1 MCGICGF
8 TWEDRQA
15 VQAMAD
21 EISHRGPDQSGYH
34 CTPGISLGHRRL
46 SIIDLSE
53 NGRQPIT
60 NEDGSLWLLHNG
72 EIYNFREVKRWLESR
87 GHVFRSG
94 SDSEVILHAYE
105 EEGIE
110 CLRRLNG
117 MFAMALWDARQQRL
131 LLARDR
137 LGEKPLYYCQAGDQL
152 VFASEIKALLKN
164 PHVPRRIDEAALD
177 CFLGFEFIP
186 APMTAFAGIRALP
199 AGHWLEWDNGSANI
213 RQYWRLGQQSEER
226 PEKEWSEAL
235 RAQLERAVRLRLES
249 DVPLGAFLSGGI
261 DSSTVVAMMRR
272 ASAGPIRTFA
282 LGYKEAGFSEFAYA
296 KKVANHFG
304 TVHNELLIDPITPE
318 IIEKAVWHLDQPFSE
333 FSVLP
338 YFLICRKAREHV
350 TVCLSGEGGDEV
362 FVGYDRFKAS
372 RAERYL
378 QKLPA
383 PLRRA
388 AGALAASL
396 PDRPQKKGALNSLR
410 RFFQGAA
417 LPSGG
422 HMRWQYF
429 LSAEIAR
436 DLFRGR
442 SSEEILATTLAWADR
457 AAPTSG
463 NQDNLEREILCEL
476 SFMMPENP
484 LMKVDKMSMACALEI
499 RAPLIDHELV
509 EFANRIPSRLKLAGW
524 TTKAILK
531 KTMADLL
538 PPGIAYR
545 PKHGFSFPIKHWL
558 RGDLL
563 AYMEDVLTGSSFIR
577 ERFNA
582 ATVDRLIAEHRTGSR
597 NHDHLLWSLVNLA
610 LWHKRF
616 LSASA

>member
-8 TWEDRQA
+8 TWGDQRV
-15 VQAMAD
+15 VQSMAD
-21 EISHRGPDQSGYH
+21 EIAHRGPDQSGYH
-34 CTPGISLGHRRL
+34 CTPDISLGHRRL

-60 NEDGSLWLLHNG
+60 NENGDLWLLHNG
-72 EIYNFREVKRWLESR
+72 EIYNFREVKQWLESR
-87 GHVFRSG
+87 GHIFRSL

-105 EEGIE
+105 EEGSE
-110 CLRRLNG
+110 CLQRLNG
-117 MFAMALWDARQQRL
+117 MFAIALWDSKRKRL

-164 PHVPRRIDEAALD
+164 PRVPRKPDETALD
-177 CFLGFEFIP
+177 CFMGFEFIP
-186 APMTAFAGIRALP
+186 APLTAFAGIRALP
-199 AGHWLEWDNGSANI
+199 AGHLLEWENGSARI
-213 RQYWRLGQQSEER
+213 RQYWRLDQESEER

-235 RAQLERAVRLRLES
+235 RAQLDRAVRLRLES

-272 ASAGPIRTFA
+272 ASNSPIRTFA

-296 KKVANHFG
+296 QKVARHFG
-304 TVHNELLIDPITPE
+304 TEHSELLIDPITPE

-338 YFLICRKAREHV
+338 YFLICRKAREYV

-378 QKLPA
+378 RKLPA

-388 AGALAASL
+388 AGSLAASL

-417 LPSGG
+417 LPAGG

-429 LSAEIAR
+429 LSAEMAR

-442 SSEEILATTLAWADR
+442 SGEEILAATLAWADR
-457 AAPTSG
+457 SAAAAVKG
-463 NQDNLEREILCEL
+463 NDLEREILSEL

-509 EFANRIPSRLKLAGW
+509 EFACRIPARLKLAGW

-531 KTMADLL
+531 KTMADIL

-563 AYMEDVLTGSSFIR
+563 GYMEEVLNGSTFIR

-582 ATVDRLIAEHRTGSR
+582 VTVDRLVAEHRAGSK

-616 LSASA
+616 LAAN

>member
-8 TWEDRQA
+8 TWEDQA
-15 VQAMAD
+15 TARAMAD
-21 EISHRGPDQSGYH
+21 AIAHRGPDQSGFF
-34 CTPGISLGHRRL
+34 TAPGISLGHRRL

-53 NGRQPIT
+53 NGRQPIA

-72 EIYNFREVKRWLESR
+72 EIYNFREVKLWLQGR
-87 GHVFRSG
+87 GHTFRSH
-94 SDSEVILHAYE
+94 SDSEVILHAFE
-105 EEGIE
+105 EEGID
-110 CLRRLNG
+110 CLRRFNG
-117 MFAMALWDARQQRL
+117 MFAIALWDNRRKRL

-137 LGEKPLYYCQAGDQL
+137 LGEKPLYYCQVGGQL
-152 VFASEIKALLKN
+152 VFASEIKALLQN
-164 PHVPRRIDEAALD
+164 PRVPRQVDDAALD

-186 APMTAFAGIRALP
+186 APLTAFAGIRALP
-199 AGHWLEWDNGSANI
+199 AGHWLEWQDGRVST
-213 RQYWRLGQQSEER
+213 RPYWRLEAQSEER
-226 PEKEWSEAL
+226 PEKEWCEAL

-272 ASAGPIRTFA
+272 ASSGPIRTFA
-282 LGYKEAGFSEFAYA
+282 LGYREAGFSEFSYA
-296 KKVANHFG
+296 RRVADHFA
-304 TVHNELLIDPITPE
+304 TEHSELLIDPITPE
-318 IIEKAVWHLDQPFSE
+318 VIEKAVWHLDQPFSE

-338 YFLICRKAREHV
+338 YYLICRKAREHV

-372 RAERYL
+372 KAERYL
-378 QKLPA
+378 HKIPA

-388 AGALAASL
+388 AGRIAASL

-417 LPSGG
+417 LPAGG

-429 LSAEIAR
+429 LTAETASS
-436 DLFRGR
+436 LFRGR
-442 SSEEILATTLAWADR
+442 NGEEVLASTLAWADR
-457 AAPTSG
+457 AAEDAGRG
-463 NQDNLEREILCEL
+463 NELEREILCEL
-476 SFMMPENP
+476 GFMMPENP

-509 EFANRIPSRLKLAGW
+509 EFAMRIPARLKLDGW
-524 TTKAILK
+524 TTKAVLK
-531 KTMADLL
+531 KAMADLL

-563 AYMEDVLTGSSFIR
+563 SYMEDVLAGSTFIR
-577 ERFNA
+577 ERFAA
-582 ATVDRLIAEHRTGSR
+582 ATVDRLVAEHRSGRR
-597 NHDHLLWSLVNLA
+597 NNDHLLWSLVNLA
-610 LWHKRF
+610 LWHRRF
-616 LSASA
+616 LEPGA

>member
-8 TWEDRQA
+8 TWEDQGT

-21 EISHRGPDQSGYH
+21 EIAHRGPDQSGYH

-60 NEDGSLWLLHNG
+60 NENADLWLMHNG
-72 EIYNFREVKRWLESR
+72 EIYNFHKIRRWLEGR
-87 GHVFRSG
+87 GHIFRSR

-105 EEGIE
+105 EEGAD

-117 MFAMALWDARQQRL
+117 MFAIALWDDRRQSL

-137 LGEKPLYYCQAGDQL
+137 LGEKPLYYCQTNQQL

-164 PHVPRRIDEAALD
+164 PRVPRKPDEAALD

-186 APMTAFAGIRALP
+186 APLTAFAGIQALP
-199 AGHWLEWDNGSANI
+199 AGHLLEWKDGKADVKP
-213 RQYWRLGQQSEER
+213 YWRLDQEREER
-226 PEKEWSEAL
+226 PEKEWCEAL

-272 ASAGPIRTFA
+272 ASNGPIRTFA
-282 LGYKEAGFSEFAYA
+282 LGYREAGFSEFSYA
-296 KKVANHFG
+296 KKVARHFG
-304 TVHNELLIDPITPE
+304 TEHNELLIDPITPE
-318 IIEKAVWHLDQPFSE
+318 VIEKAVWHLDQPFSE

-338 YFLICRKAREHV
+338 YYLICRKAREHV

-372 RAERYL
+372 RADRYL
-378 QKLPA
+378 KRMPA

-388 AGALAASL
+388 AGSLAAAL

-417 LPSGG
+417 LPAGG

-429 LSAEIAR
+429 LTTETAG
-436 DLFRGR
+436 DLFRERTGD
-442 SSEEILATTLAWADR
+442 EILASTLAWADR
-457 AAPTSG
+457 AAAESEAREE
-463 NQDNLEREILCEL
+463 LEREIYCEL
-476 SFMMPENP
+476 RFMMPENP

-509 EFANRIPSRLKLAGW
+509 EFAARIPARLKLSGW

-531 KTMADLL
+531 KTMAELL

-563 AYMEDVLTGSSFIR
+563 GYMEEVLSGSPFIR
-577 ERFNA
+577 ERFHA
-582 ATVDRLIAEHRTGSR
+582 QAVSRLIAEHRSGSR

-610 LWHKRF
+610 LWHRRF
-616 LSASA
+616 LSPS

>member
-8 TWEDRQA
+8 TWEDRPV

-21 EISHRGPDQSGYH
+21 ALLHRGPDQDGYH
-34 CTPGISLGHRRL
+34 CAPGISLGHRRL

-53 NGRQPIT
+53 NGRQPIA
-60 NEDGSLWLLHNG
+60 NEDGSLWLVHNG
-72 EIYNFREVKRWLESR
+72 EIYNFREVRSWLEGR
-87 GHVFRSG
+87 GHVFRSR
-94 SDSEVILHAYE
+94 SDSEVLLHAFE
-105 EEGIE
+105 EEGMD
-110 CLRRLNG
+110 CLRRMNG
-117 MFAMALWDARQQRL
+117 MFAFALWDVKGRRL

-137 LGEKPLYYCQAGDQL
+137 LGEKPLYYSQSGGRLA
-152 VFASEIKALLKN
+152 FASEIKALLRN
-164 PHVPRRIDEAALD
+164 PGVPRGIDDDAID

-199 AGHWLEWDNGSANI
+199 AGHWLEWHEGNAVI
-213 RQYWRLGQQSEER
+213 RPYWRLRQENEER
-226 PEKEWSEAL
+226 PEKEWIEAL
-235 RAQLERAVRLRLES
+235 RDHLERAVRLRLES

-272 ASAGPIRTFA
+272 ADAGPIRTFA
-282 LGYKEAGFSEFAYA
+282 LGYKESGFSEFSYA
-296 KKVANHFG
+296 RKVARHFA
-304 TVHNELLIDPITPE
+304 TDHSELMIDPITPE

-362 FVGYDRFKAS
+362 FAGYDRFKAS
-372 RAERYL
+372 KAERYL
-378 QKLPA
+378 RRLPA

-388 AGALAASL
+388 AGRLAASL
-396 PDRPQKKGALNSLR
+396 PDRPKKKGALNSLR

-417 LPSGG
+417 LPAGG

-429 LSAEIAR
+429 LTAETAADI
-436 DLFRGR
+436 FRQR
-442 SSEEILATTLAWADR
+442 SGEEVLASTLAWADR
-457 AAPTSG
+457 AAEDSG
-463 NQDNLEREILCEL
+463 GRDDLEREILCEL
-476 SFMMPENP
+476 GFMMPENP

-509 EFANRIPSRLKLAGW
+509 EFAMRIPARLKLAGW
-524 TTKAILK
+524 TTKAVLK
-531 KTMADLL
+531 KAMADLL

-563 AYMEDVLTGSSFIR
+563 SYMDDVLSGSTFIA
-577 ERFNA
+577 ERFDGKA
-582 ATVDRLIAEHRTGSR
+582 VQRLVAEHRAGHR

-610 LWHKRF
+610 LWHRQF
-616 LSASA
+616 LAPLP

>member
-8 TWEDRQA
+8 TWEEPSVVR
-15 VQAMAD
+15 AMAD
-21 EISHRGPDQSGYH
+21 EIAHRGPDQDGYH

-53 NGRQPIT
+53 NGRQPIA
-60 NEDGSLWLLHNG
+60 NENGDLWLMHNG
-72 EIYNFREVKRWLESR
+72 EIYNFRQVRQWLEGR
-87 GHVFRSG
+87 GHVFRSH

-105 EEGIE
+105 EEGAD
-110 CLRRLNG
+110 CLKRLNG
-117 MFAMALWDARQQRL
+117 MFAIALWDARNRRL

-164 PHVPRRIDEAALD
+164 PRVPRRPDEAALD

-186 APMTAFAGIRALP
+186 APMTAFAAIRALP
-199 AGHWLEWDNGSANI
+199 AGHILEWQDGAASVKP
-213 RQYWRLGQQSEER
+213 YWRLGLESEER
-226 PEKEWSEAL
+226 PEKEWRDEL
-235 RAQLERAVRLRLES
+235 RAHLERAVRIRLES

-272 ASAGPIRTFA
+272 ASASPIRTFA
-282 LGYKEAGFSEFAYA
+282 LGYRESGFSEFGYA
-296 KKVANHFG
+296 QKVARHFG
-304 TVHNELLIDPITPE
+304 TEHTELLIDPITPE

-338 YFLICRKAREHV
+338 YYLICRKAREHV

-378 QKLPA
+378 SRLPG

-388 AGALAASL
+388 AGSLAASL

-417 LPSGG
+417 LPAGG

-429 LSAEIAR
+429 LTAELAR
-436 DLFRGR
+436 DLYRGR
-442 SSEEILATTLAWADR
+442 DGEEILAGTLAWADR
-457 AAPTSG
+457 AARESG
-463 NQDNLEREILCEL
+463 AREGLEREIYTEL
-476 SFMMPENP
+476 RFMMPENP

-509 EFANRIPSRLKLAGW
+509 EFAGRIPARLKLDGW

-531 KTMADLL
+531 KTMADIL

-563 AYMEDVLTGSSFIR
+563 GYMEDVLNGSAFVR
-577 ERFNA
+577 ERFNGQA
-582 ATVDRLIAEHRTGSR
+582 VARLVAEHRSGSR

-610 LWHKRF
+610 LWHRRF
-616 LSASA
+616 LEA

>member
-1 MCGICGF
+1 
-8 TWEDRQA
+8 
-15 VQAMAD
+15 
-21 EISHRGPDQSGYH
+21 
-34 CTPGISLGHRRL
+34 
-46 SIIDLSE
+46 
-53 NGRQPIT
+53 
-60 NEDGSLWLLHNG
+60 
-72 EIYNFREVKRWLESR
+72 
-87 GHVFRSG
+87 
-94 SDSEVILHAYE
+94 
-105 EEGIE
+105 
-110 CLRRLNG
+110 
-117 MFAMALWDARQQRL
+117 
-131 LLARDR
+131 
-137 LGEKPLYYCQAGDQL
+137 
-152 VFASEIKALLKN
+152 
-164 PHVPRRIDEAALD
+164 
-177 CFLGFEFIP
+177 
-186 APMTAFAGIRALP
+186 
-199 AGHWLEWDNGSANI
+199 
-213 RQYWRLGQQSEER
+213 
-226 PEKEWSEAL
+226 
-235 RAQLERAVRLRLES
+235 
-249 DVPLGAFLSGGI
+249 
-261 DSSTVVAMMRR
+261 
-272 ASAGPIRTFA
+272 
-282 LGYKEAGFSEFAYA
+282 
-296 KKVANHFG
+296 
-304 TVHNELLIDPITPE
+304 VHNELLIDPITPE

-388 AGALAASL
+388 AGTLAASL

-417 LPSGG
+417 LPAGG

-429 LSAEIAR
+429 LSAEMAR

-442 SSEEILATTLAWADR
+442 SGEEILATTLAWADR

-509 EFANRIPSRLKLAGW
+509 EFANCIPSRLKLAGW

-563 AYMEDVLTGSSFIR
+563 AYMEDVLSGSSFIR

>member
-8 TWEDRQA
+8 TWEEPRV

-21 EISHRGPDQSGYH
+21 EIAHRGPDQDGYH

-53 NGRQPIT
+53 NGRQPIA
-60 NEDGSLWLLHNG
+60 NENGDLWLLHNG
-72 EIYNFREVKRWLESR
+72 EIYNFRQVKQWLESR
-87 GHVFRSG
+87 GHIFRSR

-105 EEGIE
+105 EEGAD
-110 CLRRLNG
+110 CLQRLNG
-117 MFAMALWDARQQRL
+117 MFAIALWDNKRKRL

-137 LGEKPLYYCQAGDQL
+137 LGEKPLYYCQTGDQL

-164 PHVPRRIDEAALD
+164 PRVPRKPDEAALD

-186 APMTAFAGIRALP
+186 APLTAFAGIRALP
-199 AGHWLEWDNGSANI
+199 AGHLLEWENGVASVKT
-213 RQYWRLGQQSEER
+213 YWRLGREREER
-226 PEKEWSEAL
+226 PEKEWCDEL
-235 RAQLERAVRLRLES
+235 RAHLERAVRIRLES

-272 ASAGPIRTFA
+272 ASNSPIRTFA
-282 LGYKEAGFSEFAYA
+282 LGYKESGFSEFGYA
-296 KKVANHFG
+296 QKVARHFG
-304 TVHNELLIDPITPE
+304 TEHTELLIDPITPE

-338 YFLICRKAREHV
+338 YFLICRKAREYV

-372 RAERYL
+372 RADRYL
-378 QKLPA
+378 SRLPG

-388 AGALAASL
+388 AGSLAASL

-417 LPSGG
+417 LPAGG

-429 LSAEIAR
+429 LTAELAN
-436 DLFRGR
+436 DLYRGR
-442 SSEEILATTLAWADR
+442 SGEEILAGTLAWADR
-457 AAPTSG
+457 AASESG
-463 NQDNLEREILCEL
+463 EPDGLEREIYCEL
-476 SFMMPENP
+476 RFMMPENS

-509 EFANRIPSRLKLAGW
+509 EFAGRIPARLKLDGW
-524 TTKAILK
+524 TTKAIFK
-531 KTMADLL
+531 KAMADIL

-563 AYMEDVLTGSSFIR
+563 GYMEDVLNGSTFIR
-577 ERFNA
+577 ERFQA
-582 ATVDRLIAEHRTGSR
+582 QAVSRLVAEHRAGSR

-610 LWHKRF
+610 LWHRRF
-616 LSASA
+616 LAATY